1 MLNLSTTININNY
14 MKKDVKNNIIEKLTK
29 KQLFV
34 LILLGMI
41 NFTLIVLIICLLAP
55 EMLPSLFE
63 NIF

>member
-1 MLNLSTTININNY
+1 

-41 NFTLIVLIICLLAP
+41 NFTLIVLIICLLSP